1 MKKRHLKQW
10 VVNTLIIINFIA
22 IMFMGADCDDMT
34 LFISSKLIALLIFAF
49 NNVCLKFS
57 SCNNSVIFENSR
69 VPKYVYIK
77 NIPIKNPKSPIR
89 FTINAFFPADAFSA
103 SSYQ

>member
-22 IMFMGADCDDMT
+22 LMFMVAECDDMA

-49 NNVCLKFS
+49 NNYLLFKHS
-57 SCNNSVIFENSR
+57 NLFEEE
-69 VPKYVYIK
+69 
-77 NIPIKNPKSPIR
+77 
-89 FTINAFFPADAFSA
+89 
-103 SSYQ
+103 

>member
-22 IMFMGADCDDMT
+22 IMFMA

-49 NNVCLKFS
+49 NNYLLFKHS
-57 SCNNSVIFENSR
+57 NLFEEE
-69 VPKYVYIK
+69 
-77 NIPIKNPKSPIR
+77 
-89 FTINAFFPADAFSA
+89 
-103 SSYQ
+103 

>member
-1 MKKRHLKQW
+1 MKKRNLKQW

-49 NNVCLKFS
+49 NNYLLFKH
-57 SCNNSVIFENSR
+57 NNLFEEE
-69 VPKYVYIK
+69 
-77 NIPIKNPKSPIR
+77 
-89 FTINAFFPADAFSA
+89 
-103 SSYQ
+103 

>member
-22 IMFMGADCDDMT
+22 IMFMGADCDNMT

-49 NNVCLKFS
+49 NNYLLFKHS
-57 SCNNSVIFENSR
+57 NLFEEE
-69 VPKYVYIK
+69 
-77 NIPIKNPKSPIR
+77 
-89 FTINAFFPADAFSA
+89 
-103 SSYQ
+103 

>member
-22 IMFMGADCDDMT
+22 IMFMSAECDDMA

-49 NNVCLKFS
+49 NNYLLFKHS
-57 SCNNSVIFENSR
+57 NLFEEE
-69 VPKYVYIK
+69 
-77 NIPIKNPKSPIR
+77 
-89 FTINAFFPADAFSA
+89 
-103 SSYQ
+103 

>member
-22 IMFMGADCDDMT
+22 IMFMGAECDDIA

-49 NNVCLKFS
+49 NNYLLFKHS
-57 SCNNSVIFENSR
+57 NLFEEE
-69 VPKYVYIK
+69 
-77 NIPIKNPKSPIR
+77 
-89 FTINAFFPADAFSA
+89 
-103 SSYQ
+103 